1 MDMWTMRLR
10 RTGRSRGQRHAL
22 PTAAPFAHMPT
33 AFYWQE
39 SNEESDNI
47 ALVTFLCEATRAA
60 RIVDAGQY
68 HIRVDVSTDTAFA
81 GCWAWWTRQVTPAPA
96 SASFTDVPTDHWAFR
111 WIEALKAAGVTSGC
125 TATTYCPN
133 NSVTRAE
140 VAVFLSK
147 ALGLSW
153 PN

>member
-47 ALVTFLCEATRAA
+47 ALVTFLCEATRPANL
-60 RIVDAGQY
+60 IVANHYVGAG
-68 HIRVDVSTDTAFA
+68 F
-81 GCWAWWTRQVTPAPA
+81 
-96 SASFTDVPTDHWAFR
+96 
-111 WIEALKAAGVTSGC
+111 
-125 TATTYCPN
+125 
-133 NSVTRAE
+133 
-140 VAVFLSK
+140 
-147 ALGLSW
+147 GLS
-153 PN
+153 PFHQVCRPVGEPV